1 MDGAQG
7 VERRFAG
14 IGYNLGNGGFSN
26 AGRSPENK
34 RGYVAALNHPSYY
47 CPGPHEVLL
56 AYVIVDSLWAQAL
69 G

>member
-1 MDGAQG
+1 MVVFPTPG
-7 VERRFAG
+7 EFT
-14 IGYNLGNGGFSN
+14 
-26 AGRSPENK
+26 ENK

-56 AYVIVDSLWAQAL
+56 AYVVVDSLWAQAL